1 MDCLVL
7 YLLKD
12 LKVTGGNVRCGT
24 RKEKKWRN
32 DRKYSVGG
40 YKEKGK
46 RKRETIENL
55 VWMGRKRK
63 EKEMENL

>member
-1 MDCLVL
+1 
-7 YLLKD
+7 
-12 LKVTGGNVRCGT
+12 
-24 RKEKKWRN
+24 
-32 DRKYSVGG
+32 VGG

>member
-1 MDCLVL
+1 M
-7 YLLKD
+7 
-12 LKVTGGNVRCGT
+12 RCGT